1 MTQDLLADEDLDE
14 EIQQLDEIALRTVA
28 IGGFLM
34 KTKGY
39 ARKIDSEVRRL
50 VADADK
56 LKRTDTSEETNK
68 SLADAFKTIASLH
81 FLQRKMLM
89 YLSLVSA
96 SGGAGID
103 RSYKILQK
111 IQKGK

>member
-1 MTQDLLADEDLDE
+1 MKTYHQMTQDLLADEDLDE

-56 LKRTDTSEETNK
+56 LKRTE
-68 SLADAFKTIASLH
+68 IH
-81 FLQRKMLM
+81 QRKPTSPLLM
-89 YLSLVSA
+89 HLRQLHHYISC
-96 SGGAGID
+96 SG
-103 RSYKILQK
+103 RC
-111 IQKGK
+111 